1 LTVNELKEEV
11 CALGFEGELSQDMHF
26 LPSAN
31 RALKFI
37 HSSLPHTK
45 IARLVAAPRQIG
57 TYIPF
62 YNHTPGGV
70 RSFTLYGQALSFKT
84 SGPGSYRIEDGSRTV
99 EGSFKGGYSKV
110 KAYVGDGSVLT
121 LFGDFSFTVTDITVY
136 KNMLTESAEDIPLFL
151 SYQSYDIKSFAEDYF
166 EVTKPPENIH
176 GCHIRGARVSEG
188 RLYLPED
195 YCGEVIFYYRA
206 KPKPITENDPYAE
219 IDISPEHEH
228 LLPLLTSAYLWLD
241 DEEEKAQ
248 YYMSLY
254 KEEEARLKR
263 RGKGEIGSLYTDVL
277 RWA

>member
-1 LTVNELKEEV
+1 MTVNELKEEV

-26 LPSAN
+26 LPAAN

-45 IARLVAAPRQIG
+45 IARLVAAAKQVG

-62 YNHTPGGV
+62 YCHTPGGV
-70 RSFTLYGQALSFKT
+70 QSFSLHGQALSFKA
-84 SGPGSYRIEDGSRTV
+84 SGTGSYRIEDENGSR
-99 EGSFKGGYSKV
+99 EGSFKGSYSKV
-110 KAYVGDGSVLT
+110 KAYVCDGAVLT
-121 LFGDFSFTVTDITVY
+121 LFGDFSFTVTDIVVY
-136 KNMLTESAEDIPLFL
+136 KDMLTDTPEDIPLFL
-151 SYQSYDIKSFAEDYF
+151 SYQSYDIKGFAEDFF
-166 EVTKPPENIH
+166 EVTKPPENVH
-176 GCHIRGARVSEG
+176 GHLIRGARVSEG

-195 YCGEVIFYYRA
+195 FSGEVIFYYRA
-206 KPKPITENDPYAE
+206 KPKPITENDPLAE
-219 IDISPEHEH
+219 VDISPEHEH